1 MSAKMLVTQFAV
13 LVLACGSVRAGVIF
27 SDDFNTGS
35 TPDPTKWTLVQ
46 DSGCSVYLSGGSMY
60 ASFKG
65 EVAPRYAYASSPIL
79 DLSAGWEEI
88 KLVGEWAFP
97 TQGYGE
103 CFIMLVDPAD
113 TSVRVQATYV
123 NWVGSSAQKAFRT
136 YYTGHGEYVNRSS
149 LPTTLTEF
157 QLTVT
162 PTGWSFTTEDGAI
175 SKTYATTHMAG
186 LSQVQFKIG
195 GYEYSKVSNLAQFDN
210 IQFTP
215 EPGTM
220 ALLAMG
226 GLAMLR
232 RGKRSP
238 AAGRCR

>member
-1 MSAKMLVTQFAV
+1 MSMKKMLVAQFAV
-13 LVLACGSVRAGVIF
+13 LAFACGSVRAGVIF

-35 TPDPTKWTLVQ
+35 TPDPAKWTTLQ
-46 DSGCSVYLSGGSMY
+46 DSGCSVYLSTGSLY
-60 ASFKG
+60 ASFRG
-65 EVAPRYAYASSPIL
+65 AADPRHADVSSPIF
-79 DLSAGWEEI
+79 DLPAGWNEI
-88 KLVGEWAFP
+88 TLVGEWAFP

-103 CFIMLVDPAD
+103 CFVMLVDPAD
-113 TSVRVQATYV
+113 TSVRVQASYV
-123 NWVGSSAQKAFRT
+123 NWVGPSAQKAFRAS
-136 YYTGHGEYVNRSS
+136 YTGFGEYVNRSS

-175 SKTYATTHMAG
+175 SKAYTTAHMAG

-195 GYEYSKVSNLAQFDN
+195 GWEYSNVLNVVQFDN

-220 ALLAMG
+220 SLLAIG
-226 GLAMLR
+226 GLALIR
-232 RGKRSP
+232 RR
-238 AAGRCR
+238 R